1 MSEGEKIDTA
11 ATELGVSR
19 ELLAEMYAAGGS
31 LESIVLGCK
40 RLLRN
45 SREADPEREIRA
57 ALREVREPSSA
68 AEAASRAML
77 LFGRHAQVMVLVARS
92 VGRDKVAP

>member
-1 MSEGEKIDTA
+1 MNDRNKIDIA

-19 ELLAEMYAAGGS
+19 ELLAEMYAAGGD

-45 SREADPEREIRA
+45 SRAIDPEREIRV
-57 ALREVREPSSA
+57 ALREVREPPTA
-68 AEAASRAML
+68 LEAASRAML
-77 LFGRHAQVMVLVARS
+77 LFGPTHARVMLLIARGVDPRVA
-92 VGRDKVAP
+92 A